1 MQETI
6 IRGIAQLATPIGRE
20 ARHGA
25 AMREL
30 TIVSGAAIW
39 VEDGVIQAVGKE
51 ADVLRAAARRACRL
65 STRGG
70 SVLCRAL

>member
-30 TIVSGAAIW
+30 SFTGALATCLRKARNSWWRWRGLQDWTTLPVAISNAANS
-39 VEDGVIQAVGKE
+39 VVVP
-51 ADVLRAAARRACRL
+51 LRL
-65 STRGG
+65 
-70 SVLCRAL
+70 